1 MYKAIKDKFK
11 IINQREVAKKV
22 GINECVLSRIINGHQ
37 TTKKTTAKKT
47 VTKKADATKLEENK
61 VKWYKH
67 PIFVG
72 VVTVVLCYFAG
83 YIVGYLL
90 AGIFG

>member
-37 TTKKTTAKKT
+37 TTRKTTAYCI
-47 VTKKADATKLEENK
+47 VKAISENAEIEE
-61 VKWYKH
+61 
-67 PIFVG
+67 
-72 VVTVVLCYFAG
+72 YFIKG
-83 YIVGYLL
+83 E
-90 AGIFG
+90 